1 MDDAPLPQDQLGRG
15 PFTTQDALDA
25 GMSKIQL
32 HRAVVAGWLRRPA
45 RGVYLPAA
53 LADTLERRVA
63 TLSLSA
69 PADAFICDHSAAWL
83 LAGDRALVPGDHLA
97 IPEVSCFRTT
107 SGTRLR
113 REQVRSGERSVHPD
127 EIIEV
132 GGLRVTSPLR
142 TALDIGRL
150 ARHNDVRLHGM
161 DTMLSL
167 EVFTLDELLEQVPRF
182 KGQRGVVGLRA
193 LAPLAD
199 GGSQSF
205 GESALRL
212 RWHEAHLP
220 RPITQVPVPA
230 PMGSTYLLDIALPEE
245 MLAAEYD
252 GEQFHSSPE
261 QRAHDDERRR
271 WIRRAGWELEEF
283 RKEHVFGQRQS
294 AEQRLRR
301 VYEALKSSRQR
312 RRYF

>member
-1 MDDAPLPQDQLGRG
+1 MDSTSQPAELLRDR

-25 GMSKIQL
+25 GMSKVQL
-32 HRAVVAGWLRRPA
+32 HRAVAAGWLRRPV
-45 RGVYLPAA
+45 RGVYVPASLP
-53 LADTLERRVA
+53 DTLTNRCT
-63 TLSLSA
+63 TLSLSV
-69 PADAFICDHSAAWL
+69 PADAFVCDHTAAWL

-97 IPEVSCFRTT
+97 TPDVSCFRLA
-107 SGTRLR
+107 SGARLR
-113 REQVRSGERSVHPD
+113 RGDVRSGERAVLPH

-132 GGLRVTSPLR
+132 GGLQVTSPLR

-150 ARHNDVRLHGM
+150 ARHHDVRLHGM

-167 EVFTLDELLEQVPRF
+167 ETFTLDELLDQIPRF
-182 KGQRGVVGLRA
+182 KGQRGVVGLRV

-212 RWHEAHLP
+212 RWHEARLP
-220 RPITQVPVPA
+220 RPVTQQPVPA
-230 PMGSTYLLDIALPEE
+230 PLGTTYFLDIALPEE

-252 GEQFHSSPE
+252 GEQFHSTPE

-271 WIRRAGWELEEF
+271 WIRRSGWELEEF
-283 RKEHVFGQRQS
+283 RKEHVFGQRPS

-301 VYEALKSSRQR
+301 VYAELSVSRRR